1 VPPLD
6 HAPELGQPALRHC
19 LARSVARPLSS
30 MDAANGAEGESR
42 ERGS

>member
-19 LARSVARPLSS
+19 LGLARSAASFFGGRGEWSGRRKTVV
-30 MDAANGAEGESR
+30 MD
-42 ERGS
+42 